1 MSERY
6 LRLRI
11 PADALG
17 SLGGLP
23 GMPEEPEGMVLR
35 ALTGYPR
42 LRAENRELKAAREQD
57 EKLIGSLKK
66 ELEQGRLAAEEL
78 GRANKDLIEKLAALK
93 VEYHLMEKK
102 SEYLEANPRV
112 EERIVYRE
120 NTETL
125 NALKKKRDD
134 LQQAVWEK
142 EEARRRLAEEN
153 AALKSATAK
162 VKKDLDDNT
171 RGHFAVLITKRG
183 AVAGPMELE
192 GIEAKMI
199 DSAAYY
205 LLKADEAEFRRIKG
219 VKGQMLILPLE
230 EMKRQG

>member
-1 MSERY
+1 MAEQY
-6 LRLRI
+6 IRLRI
-11 PADALG
+11 PADAVNG
-17 SLGGLP
+17 LGGVP
-23 GMPEEPEGMVLR
+23 GMPAEQDGMVLR

-66 ELEQGRLAAEEL
+66 ELEQGHAGAEEL

-102 SEYLEANPRV
+102 VEYLEANPKV
-112 EERIVYRE
+112 EEKIVYRE
-120 NTETL
+120 NNDTL
-125 NALKKKRDD
+125 NALKKKRDE

-142 EEARRRLAEEN
+142 EDARRRLSEEN
-153 AALKSATAK
+153 AGLKSSLAK
-162 VKKDLDDNT
+162 LKKDLEDSS
-171 RGHFAVLITKRG
+171 RGHFAVLITRRG
-183 AVAGPMELE
+183 AVSGPMELE

-205 LLKADEAEFRRIKG
+205 LLKADEAEFRRMKG
-219 VKGQMLILPLE
+219 VKGQMLVLPLE